1 MLDLNESLGLMKLCN
16 FQLQDWKLL
25 YRATDDGFSS
35 RNFHEKCDGIPNTL
49 TVIKSSSGN
58 IFGGFTEKAW
68 SSIGEYV
75 EDRNAFIFS
84 LLNKDNKPFK
94 TMCTYRLDA
103 IYCHKNEGPS
113 FGGGDLYISSNSN
126 INTDS
131 SSFFSLSYR
140 HPDYV
145 KDTNEAESILA
156 GSRNFQTE
164 QIEIYC
170 KRN

>member
-1 MLDLNESLGLMKLCN
+1 MRLCE
-16 FQLQDWKLL
+16 FKMQDWKLV

-35 RNFHEKCDGIPNTL
+35 RNFHEKCDGVASTL
-49 TVIKSSSGN
+49 TVVKATSGN

-68 SSIGEYV
+68 SSVGEYV
-75 EDRNAFIFS
+75 EDHKAFVFS
-84 LLNKDNKPFK
+84 LVNKDNKPFK
-94 TMCTYRLDA
+94 TKISYSLDA
-103 IYCHKNEGPS
+103 IYCHRNEGPS

-131 SSFFSLSYR
+131 SSFFSLSYK

-156 GSRNFQTE
+156 GSRNFQTV
-164 QIEIYC
+164 QIEVYA
-170 KRN
+170 KRF